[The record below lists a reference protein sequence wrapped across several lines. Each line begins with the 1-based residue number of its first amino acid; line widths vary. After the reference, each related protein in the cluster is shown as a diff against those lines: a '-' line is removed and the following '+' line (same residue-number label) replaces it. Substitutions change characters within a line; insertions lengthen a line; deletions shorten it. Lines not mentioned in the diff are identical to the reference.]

1 MVCSVGNT
9 RVQLDV
15 LVREIGRRVYA
26 LKCQRK
32 LSCTLWG
39 DASAAI
45 YRLRQQ
51 WNKQLSGIC
60 GVAGVIADC
69 NVNSCGV
76 IALHNR
82 GSCAWICG
90 VVRVISYG
98 SRDGILYRK
107 GRCSGNS
114 RCLCNVDTRA
124 LGERETMVSPEL
136 TLLPNRLVYWEV
148 FQLLR
153 SQCSALI

>member
-15 LVREIGRRVYA
+15 LVREVGRRAYA

-32 LSCTLWG
+32 LGCTFWI
-39 DASAAI
+39 DTSATV
-45 YRLRQQ
+45 YRLGKQ
-51 WNKQLSGIC
+51 WNKQLCGIC
-60 GVAGVIADC
+60 GVTRVIADS

-82 GSCAWICG
+82 GSCAWISG

-98 SRDGILYRK
+98 SRDGIFYRK

-124 LGERETMVSPEL
+124 LGERNHGL
-136 TLLPNRLVYWEV
+136 
-148 FQLLR
+148 
-153 SQCSALI
+153 A